1 MAEPMECSYCQDA
14 IDIATTDH
22 MSLKCGHTFHKDC
35 LKRDVDVN
43 NAEVESLRCPVC
55 KNTGYDMSLQEQE
68 LHAAHPS
75 TFEHVVTSPINLAM
89 DAASATGLRLDA
101 LMDAV
106 LPGLAFATPAA
117 AAAASPAASPGIRA
131 EGPEGAEEDL
141 APDELSVAAQ
151 KLWRSGSIM
160 NDVAPY
166 GSKVIWEYAEYG
178 SRLATRGW
186 FEMHAEVAKQLEEV
200 FADYEPTWLRITR
213 DDDNIWKFDLV
224 GMTQR
229 RIKDGKDECTR
240 RIRRI
245 FVRDDSS

>member
-1 MAEPMECSYCQDA
+1 MPGQRHCRIVWLSMSAWQRHCRSEWLALPQCLDYHILRSNFSSSPTLIQSY
-14 IDIATTDH
+14 
-22 MSLKCGHTFHKDC
+22 
-35 LKRDVDVN
+35 
-43 NAEVESLRCPVC
+43 
-55 KNTGYDMSLQEQE
+55 
-68 LHAAHPS
+68 
-75 TFEHVVTSPINLAM
+75 
-89 DAASATGLRLDA
+89 ASATGMRINT
-101 LMDAV
+101 LMDPV
-106 LPGLAFATPAA
+106 FATPAA

-151 KLWRSGSIM
+151 KLLRSGSIM
-160 NDVAPY
+160 NDVAPEGY
-166 GSKVIWEYAEYG
+166 KVRWEYAEYG
-178 SRLATRGW
+178 NRWDKRGW
-186 FEMHAEVAKQLEEV
+186 FEMHAEVAKQLEGV

-213 DDDNIWKFDLV
+213 DDDIIWKFDLV